1 MATYTENYNLEK
13 PALDEI
19 VDVNVINNNYDVIDE
34 ALSNAQELAS
44 NIGSAYNSVIAY
56 NVGDYCIYNNNL
68 YKCVQATSS
77 GDSFNPAKW
86 QISKVT
92 DDLGNV
98 VANPSGSATT
108 SLTKLEV
115 DGTIYGI
122 SGGGGGGSTVVV
134 TPTLQSGTKVADI
147 EVDNVTSTLYAPT
160 PTEVEANPSSTGT
173 AILSKL
179 KVGSTTYN
187 VSQGGGSTVTVS
199 QTLSSGTE
207 VAGIIVDGNET
218 KLYAPTPTNVVAN
231 PSGQAITGLSK
242 LTVGSTIYKIPDDVE
257 ANPTATG
264 TNDLNKLR
272 VGSTTYNIPSGG
284 GATTLNGLTD
294 VNLNSSSNGQILKYD
309 GTNQKWVN
317 ANESTGST
325 VVWNQ
330 ITQTGT
336 KIATVSIDGT
346 PTDGYAPTS
355 GGGGGGA
362 TSLAGLDDV
371 TISSASND
379 QDLSYDS
386 TSSKWVNKTHRVELT
401 KAEYDAL
408 PSSKL
413 TDGIEYFITDMETTG
428 IEIVANPEDTATGGA
443 LTKLQVG
450 DEIYSVGG
458 SSGGGHTILNNDGTA
473 LTQRDELQF
482 IGAYVNDDNTN
493 EITKVNVVREMTKTQ
508 FDLLSNAEKV
518 GLIRVTDEDDGIG
531 SGYKETVLYDG
542 SSASSLQSSVELS
555 ETWNNFNAISFEW
568 VIGGDNSIMSNLY
581 AISVLEEMVTNSR
594 NYLCTGYTD
603 IYAIF
608 KLNSDKKTLTNITGS
623 RVNKLLKVIGINFS
637 GGNSSSTLNY
647 STNEQ
652 KTGQKWID
660 GSDIYQKT
668 YVGTLTSGDI
678 VLEDFSNK
686 LPIESYGWL
695 KNENG
700 YGINLGGFYYDST
713 AWWASLHI
721 NPSNNLV
728 IRHGSEINTGN
739 YYITVKYIK
748 TT

>member
-34 ALSNAQELAS
+34 ALGDAQELAS
-44 NIGSAYNSVIAY
+44 NIGSAYNSIIAY

-86 QISKVT
+86 QICKVT

-160 PTEVEANPSSTGT
+160 PTEVEANPSGTGT
-173 AILSKL
+173 ATLSKL

-231 PSGQAITGLSK
+231 PSGQATTELDK

-264 TNDLNKLR
+264 TTDLNKLR

-346 PTDGYAPTS
+346 PTDVYAPTS
-355 GGGGGGA
+355 GGGSGGA

-371 TISSASND
+371 TVSSVSND

-386 TSSKWVNKTHRVELT
+386 TSSKWINKTHRVELT

-428 IEIVANPEDTATGGA
+428 TEIVANPQETATGGA

-458 SSGGGHTILNNDGTA
+458 SSSGGHTILDNNGTS
-473 LTQRDELQF
+473 LTQRDDLQF
-482 IGAYVNDDNTN
+482 IGAYVNDDSTN
-493 EITKVNVVREMTKTQ
+493 EITKVNVVREMTKAQ
-508 FDLLSNAEKV
+508 FDLLSNDEKV
-518 GLIRVTDEDDGIG
+518 GLIRVTDEADCGNINAYGVFIDTSNVIYNETFRSSISYTATEDCYVKFYLQPSSNDTLLVNVDSANIIAYGAIG
-531 SGYKETVLYDG
+531 RYVGDILPIKKGQT
-542 SSASSLQSSVELS
+542 
-555 ETWNNFNAISFEW
+555 IS
-568 VIGGDNSIMSNLY
+568 IAGADSNLD
-581 AISVLEEMVTNSR
+581 AVFQIFGIQSGSNVISKGR
-594 NYLCTGYTD
+594 ID
-603 IYAIF
+603 
-608 KLNSDKKTLTNITGS
+608 
-623 RVNKLLKVIGINFS
+623 
-637 GGNSSSTLNY
+637 Y

-660 GSDIYQKT
+660 GKDIYQKT
-668 YVGTLTSGDI
+668 VTFTGSDINKGERGYVNVVGLPNNIERYISAEVNTYDDGAPSTFGGII
-678 VLEDFSNK
+678 VISIDNV
-686 LPIESYGWL
+686 
-695 KNENG
+695 
-700 YGINLGGFYYDST
+700 
-713 AWWASLHI
+713 
-721 NPSNNLV
+721 NNRALLYNSFITEKIV
-728 IRHGSEINTGN
+728 FTQNS
-739 YYITVKYIK
+739 YITVQYTK

>member
-34 ALSNAQELAS
+34 ALGNAQELAS

-173 AILSKL
+173 ATLNKL

-231 PSGQAITGLSK
+231 PSGQATTGLSK
-242 LTVGSTIYKIPDDVE
+242 LTVGSTIYNIPDDVE

-264 TNDLNKLR
+264 TTDLNKLR

-294 VNLNSSSNGQILKYD
+294 VDLNSSSNGQILKYD

-336 KIATVSIDGT
+336 KIATVSVDGT
-346 PTDGYAPTS
+346 PTDVYAPTS

-362 TSLAGLDDV
+362 TSC
-371 TISSASND
+371 N
-379 QDLSYDS
+379 
-386 TSSKWVNKTHRVELT
+386 
-401 KAEYDAL
+401 
-408 PSSKL
+408 
-413 TDGIEYFITDMETTG
+413 
-428 IEIVANPEDTATGGA
+428 
-443 LTKLQVG
+443 
-450 DEIYSVGG
+450 
-458 SSGGGHTILNNDGTA
+458 
-473 LTQRDELQF
+473 
-482 IGAYVNDDNTN
+482 
-493 EITKVNVVREMTKTQ
+493 
-508 FDLLSNAEKV
+508 
-518 GLIRVTDEDDGIG
+518 
-531 SGYKETVLYDG
+531 
-542 SSASSLQSSVELS
+542 
-555 ETWNNFNAISFEW
+555 SFFC
-568 VIGGDNSIMSNLY
+568 I
-581 AISVLEEMVTNSR
+581 
-594 NYLCTGYTD
+594 
-603 IYAIF
+603 
-608 KLNSDKKTLTNITGS
+608 
-623 RVNKLLKVIGINFS
+623 
-637 GGNSSSTLNY
+637 
-647 STNEQ
+647 
-652 KTGQKWID
+652 
-660 GSDIYQKT
+660 
-668 YVGTLTSGDI
+668 
-678 VLEDFSNK
+678 
-686 LPIESYGWL
+686 
-695 KNENG
+695 
-700 YGINLGGFYYDST
+700 
-713 AWWASLHI
+713 
-721 NPSNNLV
+721 
-728 IRHGSEINTGN
+728 
-739 YYITVKYIK
+739 
-748 TT
+748 